1 MALEDVY
8 LKAAL
13 GIYNKMYSRMSRAL
27 DKLPDSKSEKDLTE
41 EEFNKWSKIYSKAKK
56 EYITGAVSGEEF
68 LKIICPK
75 NQK

>member
-1 MALEDVY
+1 
-8 LKAAL
+8 
-13 GIYNKMYSRMSRAL
+13 MSRSL
-27 DKLPDSKSEKDLTE
+27 DKPSYKKSEKDLTE
-41 EEFNKWSKIYSKAKK
+41 EEFNKWSKTYSRVKK